1 MFYEYCGHGLA
12 DELFCS
18 LFWCSHRTETWHHKT
33 GGEIFSGLSPCV
45 CSTRSHK
52 GDWEFTLFQS
62 AALTMM
68 RTPFACKQFLSCK
81 WNRANYA
88 CQHARCKSHLKF
100 LWWEHIFISGQR
112 YILKSLT
119 SKMSIKT
126 PGPLCPL
133 GPLLTRMIGN
143 TPNAQNLGG
152 SQFET
157 CLCFFSRKSS
167 SPGCICRVMCHIV
180 ICSMSIYIYICVC
193 KNVIFHVICTDASRV
208 MKANSPTFQDHLVDQ
223 HPRISANPATQS
235 VSNTWPQHIFPCKLT
250 ICLFHA
256 KVL

>member
-1 MFYEYCGHGLA
+1 MQPQNWNMASQDWRGNFLWTLA
-12 DELFCS
+12 MCLFHTKPQRRLRIYPVPVSCFNDDANTFR
-18 LFWCSHRTETWHHKT
+18 LQA
-33 GGEIFSGLSPCV
+33 IFILQVEPSKLCMP
-45 CSTRSHK
+45 T
-52 GDWEFTLFQS
+52 
-62 AALTMM
+62 
-68 RTPFACKQFLSCK
+68 
-81 WNRANYA
+81 
-88 CQHARCKSHLKF
+88 CQMQVAPKISM
-100 LWWEHIFISGQR
+100 WWEHIFISGQR